1 MRCTCCNKT
10 LNDYESTLRHAVTN
24 EFLDMCSVCI
34 KDVGI
39 DFKGRTDLKGLAEV
53 YDDDTLDV
61 QTVDIDQIEDR
72 KVEKII
78 ESDLLGVDNNEEM
91 CYPIF
96 KDTSE

>member
-1 MRCTCCNKT
+1 
-10 LNDYESTLRHAVTN
+10 LNDYESTLRHAITN

-39 DFKGRTDLKGLAEV
+39 DFKGRTDLKGLSEV

-72 KVEKII
+72 KVEKIV
-78 ESDLLGVDNNEEM
+78 ESDLLGVDNDDEM
-91 CYPIF
+91 CYPNF
-96 KDTSE
+96 KDTLE